1 MNLRSHVPGGA
12 TLVALGA
19 AVLALLLIAPDAPG
33 SGGLSAG
40 GDSKAGGGA
49 TAPKYARIWER
60 TSKRNKR
67 WARNTAECESG
78 GNPKAIGGG
87 GRYRGA
93 FQFLRAGFGRGAEP
107 FSDIRSCFRAVPPDE
122 EIDTGMHLRVQL
134 VNRDAK
140 PTGILVRVDE
150 RLLLC
155 DLMKTFSRNTRILC
169 DKKQPRSEQCYHKSD
184 G

>member
-1 MNLRSHVPGGA
+1 MNLRSHAPGAA

-93 FQFLRAGFGRGAEP
+93 FQFLR
-107 FSDIRSCFRAVPPDE
+107 S
-122 EIDTGMHLRVQL
+122 TWRV
-134 VNRDAK
+134 
-140 PTGILVRVDE
+140 
-150 RLLLC
+150 
-155 DLMKTFSRNTRILC
+155 S
-169 DKKQPRSEQCYHKSD
+169 PRSPGGDPIDYTYKTQAVVAVALKRRAGTGPWPVC